1 MAKYDI
7 KVLVQYN
14 YSVEADS
21 QEEAE
26 AEGWKYE
33 NYAHFAEVNSIYVY
47 ENDDHLW
54 LDDEEDEDE

>member
-7 KVLVQYN
+7 KVVVTYN

-21 QEEAE
+21 MDEADAE
-26 AEGWKYE
+26 AWLYE
-33 NYAHFAEVNSIYVY
+33 NYAHFAEVDTITVY

-54 LDDEEDEDE
+54 IEDEEEDEG

>member
-7 KVLVQYN
+7 KVVVQYN

-21 QEEAE
+21 KDEAE

-33 NYAHFAEVNSIYVY
+33 DYAHHAEVDTISVY
-47 ENDDHLW
+47 ENDDDLW
-54 LDDEEDEDE
+54 LEDEEEDD